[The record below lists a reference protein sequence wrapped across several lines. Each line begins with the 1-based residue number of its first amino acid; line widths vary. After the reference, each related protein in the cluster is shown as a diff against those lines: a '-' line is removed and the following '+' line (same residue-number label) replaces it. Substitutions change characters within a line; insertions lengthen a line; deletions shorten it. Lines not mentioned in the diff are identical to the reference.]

1 MGDEPT
7 TQYRLK
13 AILQIADETGFL
25 SYHRWEEA
33 PYSKE
38 FREAEREVYKIAI
51 SKFSSKDPLMSDFLS
66 KEEVIETVNEVSKNL
81 CLYAEEY
88 YSVNDAIEC
97 GLSSDKDP
105 D

>member
-1 MGDEPT
+1 MGDEPR
-7 TQYRLK
+7 TQDRLN
-13 AILQIADETGFL
+13 AILKIADETGFL
-25 SYHRWEEA
+25 SGYRWEEA

-51 SKFSSKDPLMSDFLS
+51 SKFSSKDPVMSDFLS
-66 KEEVIETVNEVSKNL
+66 REEVIETVNEVSKDL

-88 YSVNDAIEC
+88 YAVMDPIEC